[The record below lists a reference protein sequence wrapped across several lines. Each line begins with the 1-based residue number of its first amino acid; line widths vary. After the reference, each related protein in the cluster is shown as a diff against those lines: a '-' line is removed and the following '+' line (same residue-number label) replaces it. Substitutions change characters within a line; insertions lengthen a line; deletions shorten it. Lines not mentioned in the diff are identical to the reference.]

1 MRFGVHIRMDKGLL
15 RSLDYARE
23 LECEAAQLFSG
34 NPSGWARKP
43 LDEGLAAQFQ
53 AKAAELDIHP
63 IILHTPYLVNLASP
77 DEPIWTKSTG
87 ALADAVWRAP
97 FLGASMVVTHI
108 GSHKGSGYD
117 AGVLRIREAVSRAL
131 DAGPDTVVALELGS
145 GAGNSIGSRF
155 EHIADILDGLQS
167 AGERVGIC
175 IDTAHLWGAGYDIS
189 TAEGVSR
196 LFDEL
201 GHHVGLPRLKLVHL
215 NDTQVEL
222 GSHRDRHYHVGKG
235 CIGIEGFR
243 AIVNAPG
250 TQGLPGIIETPGH
263 DVSHDAENLGTLRSL
278 RAACEP

>member
-1 MRFGVHIRMDKGLL
+1 LRFGVHIRMDRGLL

-23 LECEAAQLFSG
+23 LKCEAAQLFSG
-34 NPSGWARKP
+34 NPNGWARKP
-43 LDEGLAAQFQ
+43 LDRHVAAQFK
-53 AKAAELDIHP
+53 AKAAELDIRP

-77 DEPIWTKSTG
+77 DDAVWIKSTE

-97 FLGASMVVTHI
+97 FLGASIVVTHI

-117 AGVLRIREAVSRAL
+117 AGVARIREAVKRAL
-131 DAGPDTVVALELGS
+131 DAGPDAAVALELGS
-145 GAGNSIGSRF
+145 GAGNSIGSSF
-155 EHIADILDGLQS
+155 EHIADILAGLRS
-167 AGERVGIC
+167 ANDRVCVC

-189 TAEGVSR
+189 TANGVGR
-196 LFDEL
+196 LFEEL
-201 GHHVGLPRLKLVHL
+201 DHHVGLSRLRLVHL

-250 TQGLPGIIETPGH
+250 TQNLPGIIETPGH
-263 DVSHDAENLGTLRSL
+263 DIAHDAENLATLRRL
-278 RAACEP
+278 RQG